1 MRILTVALLVAIP
14 VFAQTP
20 TAPVQGPPPKNLTK
34 QPDGHIS
41 ANAMP
46 ANPDKFETH
55 IVAQGETLSGIAG
68 KVMKDSKLWPQL
80 WEMNE
85 HIVNPHWIYPDDK
98 ILVRTVT
105 KITEATPPPPA
116 ALAAAP
122 EPAPATPVAA
132 AAPPPPPQQPPP
144 PPPVPASVGMAVL
157 GPHLAPPASAA
168 APVHDVFELPAPRV
182 NPAIKATDVVCSGF
196 VRSEKVPA
204 SLKVSGTHLRDN
216 ALLST
221 NGQYVQISQGSKSGV
236 TAGSTYQ
243 VVRPTLSVSDAK
255 RRIGAT
261 KLGTHYLDVGQIQ
274 IVEVQEASALARVTG
289 NCEAVEVNDLV
300 IPYTRYEIPEIP
312 RNRTFSSTMTTP
324 GQLVGSIVFMKNIVA
339 SAQSTYHTS
348 NVSVNKLA
356 ITSEGGVVY
365 IDLGKADGVKPGDL
379 FIVYNGKFAIGEI
392 AVLKVE
398 DKVSSALATYSTE
411 ALVLGDRVERR

>member
-68 KVMKDSKLWPQL
+68 QVMKDSKLWPQL
-80 WEMNE
+80 WEAND

-98 ILVRTVT
+98 ILVRPVT
-105 KITEATPPPPA
+105 KITEAAPPPPA

-122 EPAPATPVAA
+122 EPTPPAPVAA
-132 AAPPPPPQQPPP
+132 VAPPPPPPPP
-144 PPPVPASVGMAVL
+144 PPPQVPASVGIAVL
-157 GPHLAPPASAA
+157 GPHLASPASAA
-168 APVHDVFELPAPRV
+168 APVHDVFELPAQRV
-182 NPAIKATDVVCSGF
+182 NPPIKASDVVCSGF

-204 SLKVSGTHLRDN
+204 SLKVTGTHLRDN

-221 NGQYVQISQGSKSGV
+221 NGQYVQISQGSKAGV
-236 TAGSTYQ
+236 TAGSTFQ
-243 VVRPTLSVSDAK
+243 VIRPTLSISDAN

-261 KLGTHYLDVGQIQ
+261 KLGMHYLDVGQIQ
-274 IVEVQEASALARVTG
+274 IVEVHEASALARVTG
-289 NCEAVEVNDLV
+289 NCEAVEVNDLL
-300 IPYTRYEIPEIP
+300 IPYTPYEIPEIP
-312 RNRTFSSTMTTP
+312 RNRSFSSTMTTT

-348 NVSVNKLA
+348 NISVNKVA
-356 ITSEGGVVY
+356 ITSEGGVVF
-365 IDLGKADGVKPGDL
+365 IDLGKADSVKPGDL

-398 DKVSSALATYSTE
+398 DKVSSALVTYSTE